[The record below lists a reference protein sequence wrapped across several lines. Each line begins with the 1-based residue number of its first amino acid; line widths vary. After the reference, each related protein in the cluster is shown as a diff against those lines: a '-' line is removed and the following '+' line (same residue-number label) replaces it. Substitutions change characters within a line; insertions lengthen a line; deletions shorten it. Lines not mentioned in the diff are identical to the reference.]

1 MRTIHSLLVTSLSS
15 LILIQRMAQDFVK
28 KKVSRTSP
36 TKKEAITARKRK
48 PVAKTNV
55 NKTEKRKVNSRKPN
69 SPKKSAP
76 FWAWILTGIS
86 VIGFGFFLTQL
97 SNSNQEDN
105 TSQADTKKANA
116 EVKVAEQVN
125 DSQVKFDFY
134 EILKGK
140 EVNVDERVIEKT
152 PEQKNII
159 YFLQAG
165 SFKQL
170 NDADTLRAKLL
181 LQGLPVS
188 IEKTTN
194 KNGQEWHRVVAGPF
208 DTRSKLAKA
217 RGVLASNEINSI
229 VLKR

>member
-1 MRTIHSLLVTSLSS
+1 
-15 LILIQRMAQDFVK
+15 MAQDFVK
-28 KKVSRTSP
+28 KKTDIPPKNKHGSTLAQQRKSAM
-36 TKKEAITARKRK
+36 KAR
-48 PVAKTNV
+48 AS
-55 NKTEKRKVNSRKPN
+55 KTEKRKTNARKPHT
-69 SPKKSAP
+69 PKKAAP
-76 FWAWILTGIS
+76 FWLWILIGIS

-97 SNSNQEDN
+97 SSSDRKK
-105 TSQADTKKANA
+105 SSPQAETKQFNPEEKFAKQGEN
-116 EVKVAEQVN
+116 
-125 DSQVKFDFY
+125 SQVKFDFY

-170 NDADTLRAKLL
+170 SDADALRVTLL
-181 LQGLPVS
+181 LQGLPVN
-188 IEKTTN
+188 IEKTMN
-194 KNGQEWHRVVAGPF
+194 KNKQEWHRVVAGPF

-217 RGVLASNEINSI
+217 RGILASNEINSI

>member
-1 MRTIHSLLVTSLSS
+1 
-15 LILIQRMAQDFVK
+15 MAQDFVK
-28 KKVSRTSP
+28 KKVSRTPSRTST
-36 TKKEAITARKRK
+36 TKKSVGSTQKRK
-48 PVAKTNV
+48 SDAQARSNTP
-55 NKTEKRKVNSRKPN
+55 EKRKTNSRKPS
-69 SPKKSAP
+69 SPKKTAP
-76 FWAWILTGIS
+76 FWAWMLIS
-86 VIGFGFFLTQL
+86 ICIIGFGFFLTQL
-97 SNSNQEDN
+97 SSKESGTQI
-105 TSQADTKKANA
+105 NA
-116 EVKVAEQVN
+116 EETNIKEPTEEQI
-125 DSQVKFDFY
+125 SQVKFDFY

-152 PEQKNII
+152 PEQKNIT

-170 NDADTLRAKLL
+170 SDADTLRAKLL

-217 RGVLASNEINSI
+217 RGILASNEINSI

>member
-1 MRTIHSLLVTSLSS
+1 
-15 LILIQRMAQDFVK
+15 MAQDFVK
-28 KKVSRTSP
+28 KKVTRTPSRTST
-36 TKKEAITARKRK
+36 TKKSVGSTQKRK
-48 PVAKTNV
+48 SDAQARS
-55 NKTEKRKVNSRKPN
+55 NKTEKRKTNSRKPS
-69 SPKKSAP
+69 SPKKTAP
-76 FWAWILTGIS
+76 FWAWMLIS
-86 VIGFGFFLTQL
+86 ICIIGFGFFLTQL
-97 SNSNQEDN
+97 SSKESGTQI
-105 TSQADTKKANA
+105 NA
-116 EVKVAEQVN
+116 EETNIKEPTEEQI
-125 DSQVKFDFY
+125 SQVKFDFY

-152 PEQKNII
+152 PEQKNIT

-170 NDADTLRAKLL
+170 SDADTLRAKLL

-217 RGVLASNEINSI
+217 RGILASNEINSI